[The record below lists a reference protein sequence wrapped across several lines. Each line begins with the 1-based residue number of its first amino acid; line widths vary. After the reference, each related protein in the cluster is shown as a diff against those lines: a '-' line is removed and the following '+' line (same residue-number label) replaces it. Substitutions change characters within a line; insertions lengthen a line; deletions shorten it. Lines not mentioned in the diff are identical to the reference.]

1 MPKESLEIL
10 DLKVPTRDGNE
21 VPVRFYR
28 PRGGIDLPVVV
39 LFHGGGFALGN
50 LDNEEVSSRIIA
62 DGCHAAVFNVD
73 YRLAPEHPFPA
84 GLEDSYDVVMWV
96 ATKATALNVKP
107 QRGFV
112 VGGFSAGST
121 FAAVISQ
128 LARDVDM
135 QPPITGQLLSLP
147 STVHRSVYP
156 EQFKHELLSI
166 DQNANAPV
174 INLKSL
180 DIFEAFYKVPDWQ
193 DHRASPLLHPNLS
206 GLPKAYF
213 QITGLDPLRDEAF
226 LYEKLLK
233 EMNTATKVDVYPG
246 LPHTFWTFPGLKS
259 SASWMVDT
267 VNGVKWLLE

>member
-1 MPKESLEIL
+1 MAANAGPL
-10 DLKVPTRDGNE
+10 DV
-21 VPVRFYR
+21 
-28 PRGGIDLPVVV
+28 
-39 LFHGGGFALGN
+39 H
-50 LDNEEVSSRIIA
+50 
-62 DGCHAAVFNVD
+62 
-73 YRLAPEHPFPA
+73 
-84 GLEDSYDVVMWV
+84 
-96 ATKATALNVKP
+96 P

-128 LARDVDM
+128 LARDEDM

-147 STVHRSVYP
+147 SVLHRSVYP

-180 DIFEAFYKVPDWQ
+180 DIFEGQHFFHQIMTSIFAYIIQAFYKVPDWR

-233 EMNTATKVDVYPG
+233 EKNTTTKADVYPG
-246 LPHTFWTFPGLKS
+246 LPHTFWTFPGLRS